1 MTNQK
6 IAKRSIGLL
15 IVSHIL
21 PVIFIFVALHK
32 QDPWW
37 IGYIAGHFINVVVL
51 LFFGF
56 MSILEWLFE

>member
-6 IAKRSIGLL
+6 ITKRSIELL

-21 PVIFIFVALHK
+21 PVTFIFVALHK

-37 IGYIAGHFINVVVL
+37 IGYIAGHFMNVIVL
-51 LFFGF
+51 LFFSF
-56 MSILEWLFE
+56 MSLLEWLFK